1 MKMALNGWMVCGFQG
16 EVKIES
22 VVNEVKGMGWDGIEL
37 CYGAGELSPTATE
50 EEIKHIRKAVESEGL
65 EIPSL
70 ATGFYWGC
78 SLGSPDTEE
87 RNRAIEFTKTYI
99 ETACQLGA
107 GAVLVLPGTVDVC
120 FDPNRPTVP
129 AEEVWKRAQESIHQ
143 LIPIA
148 EKNRVIIALEN
159 VWSKFLTGPFE
170 FTQFIDI
177 FQSSWVKAYFDAG
190 NCLINGYPEHWAN
203 ILGPRIARV
212 HIKNFK
218 RNNGGGTLNDF
229 TTSLLEGDLNWNG
242 LLQTL
247 KNIGYDYYL
256 TAEVIVGDQGM
267 PNLEQTK
274 RVAQEL
280 KSILSQ

>member
-1 MKMALNGWMVCGFQG
+1 MKTALNGWMVCGFQG
-16 EVKIES
+16 EVTIES
-22 VVNEVKGMGWDGIEL
+22 IVKEVKGMGWDGIEL
-37 CYGAGELSPTATE
+37 CYGAGELSATTTE
-50 EEIKHIRKAVESEGL
+50 NELKHIRKVVETEGL

-70 ATGFYWGC
+70 ASGFYWSC
-78 SLGSPDTEE
+78 SLGSPDAEE
-87 RNRAIEFTKTYI
+87 RNNAIEFTKKYI
-99 ETACQLGA
+99 ESANLLGA

-129 AEEVWKRAQESIHQ
+129 AKEVWKWAQDSIHQ

-148 EKNRVIIALEN
+148 EQNQVIIALEN

-170 FTQFIDI
+170 FAQFVDI
-177 FQSSWVKAYFDAG
+177 FQSPWVKAYFDAG
-190 NCLINGYPEHWAN
+190 NCLINGYPEHWAE
-203 ILGPRIARV
+203 ILGQRIARV

-229 TTSLLEGDLNWNG
+229 TPSLLEGDMNWQG

-267 PNLEQTK
+267 PNLKQAQK
-274 RVAQEL
+274 VANEL
-280 KSILSQ
+280 KDILKK

>member
-1 MKMALNGWMVCGFQG
+1 MKMALNGWMVCGFAG

-22 VVNEVKGMGWDGIEL
+22 VIKQVKEMGWDGIEL

-50 EEIKHIRKAVESEGL
+50 EEIKCIRRLVESEGL

-70 ATGFYWGC
+70 ATGYYWGS
-78 SLGSPDTEE
+78 SLGSPNVEE
-87 RNRAIEFTKTYI
+87 RKQSVDFTKTYI
-99 ETACQLGA
+99 ETASQLGA

-120 FDPNRPTVP
+120 FDSNRPIVP
-129 AEEVWKRAQESIHQ
+129 AKEVWKWAQESIYQ

-148 EKNRVIIALEN
+148 ERNRVIIALEN

-170 FTQFIDI
+170 FAQFVDM

-190 NCLINGYPEHWAN
+190 NCLINGYPEHWAE
-203 ILGPRIARV
+203 ILGQRIARV

-218 RNNGGGTLNDF
+218 RNNGGGTLDNF
-229 TTSLLEGDLNWNG
+229 TTSLFVGDMNWEG
-242 LLQTL
+242 LLQAL
-247 KNIGYDYYL
+247 KYVGYNYYL

-274 RVAQEL
+274 KVAQEL
-280 KSILSQ
+280 KSILS

>member
-1 MKMALNGWMVCGFQG
+1 MKKALNGWMVCGFQG
-16 EVKIES
+16 EVPINS
-22 VVNEVKGMGWDGIEL
+22 VLKQVKEMGWDGIEL
-37 CYGAGELSPTATE
+37 CYGAGELSPTATTNE
-50 EEIKHIRKAVESEGL
+50 LKKIREKIESEGL

-87 RNRAIEFTKTYI
+87 RNKAIEFTKKYI
-99 ETACQLGA
+99 ESASLLGA

-120 FDPNRPTVP
+120 FDPNRPIVP
-129 AEEVWKRAQESIHQ
+129 AKKVWKWAQDSITQ

-148 EKNRVIIALEN
+148 EQNRVIIALEN

-170 FTQFIDI
+170 FAQFIDL
-177 FQSSWVKAYFDAG
+177 FQSPWVKAYFDAG
-190 NCLINGYPEHWAN
+190 NCLINGYPEHWAE
-203 ILGPRIARV
+203 ILGQRIARV

-229 TTSLLEGDLNWNG
+229 TSSLLEGDMNWQG
-242 LLQTL
+242 LLETL

-267 PNLEQTK
+267 PNLEQTQK
-274 RVAQEL
+274 VAMEL
-280 KSILSQ
+280 KSILSR